1 MAFNKAPSFWLGS
14 GYSLDGSPTDAIK
27 FNLSN
32 NSPATLLEL
41 TAAEANPTTGN
52 IQEIMFAFC
61 EKFYQIYESMRV
73 SGSPAGTDA
82 PVSLDVSVST
92 GTSSSRPEVIT
103 RTYSFS
109 FDVSAAF
116 TTEGT

>member
-14 GYSLDGSPTDAIK
+14 GYSVTGGNAVQ

-41 TAAEANPTTGN
+41 TAAEANATSGN

-61 EKFYQIYESMRV
+61 EKFYQVYESMRV
-73 SGSPAGTDA
+73 SGSPAGSDA
-82 PVSLDVSVST
+82 PQNLNVRVTTNTIQVQPEVLQRSYTFNFNVSPAFATT
-92 GTSSSRPEVIT
+92 GT
-103 RTYSFS
+103 
-109 FDVSAAF
+109 
-116 TTEGT
+116 